1 MLWIGVIGGLLIA
14 QSTFWEYARMRP
26 DFNFLVEPWAMRGT
40 EMVHGSISLAIGLGL
55 VAALFVVSQK
65 FSEETITSA
74 AVAGGLGV
82 LSVVIVAI
90 FADRQLAI
98 TFNFIVQAMLAVVG
112 TIVLYRIATG
122 VVGEDRWTG
131 FVPFASLVGSA
142 AVSFIL
148 AFPVLGGVTVDISPG
163 GAFAMLVAA
172 MLALSLS
179 GEPRELAANRMLV
192 MLAFAAILGLGLQAG
207 AIRQTLIDAQ
217 AAGDFGAPADYQDSQ
232 ITSGYFWAQ
241 IGALMVFVSA
251 VAQWAKRRDH
261 ILNVR
266 RARRQ
271 REAAEASAREI
282 QEALEAAGLAGVTS
296 SAPTAPSAPD
306 AGASDDDNVYRGEA

>member
-26 DFNFLVEPWAMRGT
+26 DFNFLVEPWAMRGS
-40 EMVHGSISLAIGLGL
+40 EMVHGSISAAIGLAL
-55 VAALFVVSQK
+55 VAALLVVSQK
-65 FSEETITSA
+65 FAEHPAGSA
-74 AVAGGLGV
+74 LVATGLGV
-82 LSVVIVAI
+82 IAVLIVIV
-90 FADRQLAI
+90 FADRELTV
-98 TFNFIVQAMLAVVG
+98 TFNFIVQALLAVVS
-112 TIVLYRIATG
+112 TIVLYRIFSAVIGDDRMAG
-122 VVGEDRWTG
+122 VTPIAGL
-131 FVPFASLVGSA
+131 AGSA
-142 AVSFIL
+142 IVSFLVAFVALSGVSVDAAPGL
-148 AFPVLGGVTVDISPG
+148 AFG
-163 GAFAMLVAA
+163 MLVLP
-172 MLALSLS
+172 MLALALS

-192 MLAFAAILGLGLQAG
+192 MLSLAAILALGLQAG

-251 VAQWAKRRDH
+251 VATWAKRRDH

-282 QEALEAAGLAGVTS
+282 QEALEAAGLGGTTVAAPAAPAGS
-296 SAPTAPSAPD
+296 GSGSA
-306 AGASDDDNVYRGEA
+306 E